1 MSDNTTKSPFKD
13 ELSESI
19 FRAIMQLAEIDNESE
34 SQVIE
39 TFLQQQTRRAFDTLA
54 YDFVTPIIM
63 AMEKE
68 GIEFM
73 DLFNWTQFFD
83 ACASLYEDEHYNHQL
98 ILIPFMASSAYGLPY
113 GRLSDEVLDLLE
125 EELTAALPSQ
135 YQLRINTDILSTDHF
150 AISPVQMNR
159 LVRYMV
165 ESSKPGVSTFIES
178 EETAEDVNNLVAD
191 IRLIALVVSA
201 PNAKDIEPLDNDY
214 AATTALQKRLGTKL
228 RRLLREQYVAT
239 RIDLVM
245 DHGTPLNQYLDLVA
259 GSEAY
264 TEALWMAPPFI
275 LVEAGK
281 LFRHFALKE
290 AIGNLKQSF
299 DLKIEDLQVA
309 VGAFFESPSVGCLAL
324 AEYRV
329 GISKKGENKNVLQ
342 GVSWPVFN
350 TDHIECQ
357 HVLERTL
364 RLLGFDESNMK
375 AVHDVFPIEDDDE
388 DMMLFPT
395 WDGELAQ
402 SQAPEMETTT
412 PTPYTLN

>member
-1 MSDNTTKSPFKD
+1 MSENKTKSPFKD

-34 SQVIE
+34 AQVIE
-39 TFLQQQTRRAFDTLA
+39 TFLQKQTRRAFDTLT

-113 GRLSDEVLDLLE
+113 GRLDDEVLDLLE
-125 EELTAALPSQ
+125 DELTAALPAQ

-201 PNAKDIEPLDNDY
+201 PNAKEIEPLDNDY
-214 AATTALQKRLGTKL
+214 EATTQLQKRLGTKL
-228 RRLLREQYVAT
+228 RRLLREHYVAT

-245 DHGTPLNQYLDLVA
+245 DHGAPFNQYLDMVA
-259 GSEAY
+259 GSEVY

-299 DLKIEDLQVA
+299 DLKIDELQVA

-350 TDHIECQ
+350 TDHIESQ
-357 HVLERTL
+357 RVLERTL

-395 WDGELAQ
+395 WDGELAEP
-402 SQAPEMETTT
+402 QAPEMETTT

>member
-1 MSDNTTKSPFKD
+1 MSENQTKSLFKD

-19 FRAIMQLAEIDNESE
+19 FRAIMQLAEIEDEAQTQMTE
-34 SQVIE
+34 E
-39 TFLQQQTRRAFDTLA
+39 FLQKQTRRAFETLA

-63 AMEKE
+63 QMEKE
-68 GIEFM
+68 GVEFM
-73 DLFNWTQFFD
+73 DIFNWSQFFD
-83 ACASLYEDEHYNHQL
+83 ACASLYEDEHFCHQL

-113 GRLSDEVLDLLE
+113 GRLDDDVLDLLE
-125 EELTAALPSQ
+125 NELTAALPGE
-135 YQLRINTDILSTDHF
+135 YQLRINTDILSADHF
-150 AISPVQMNR
+150 AVSPMQMHN

-165 ESSKPGVSTFIES
+165 ETSKPGISTMIES
-178 EETAEDVNNLVAD
+178 EESAEDVNNLVAD

-201 PNAKDIEPLDNDY
+201 PNNQEIESLDHDY
-214 AATTALQKRLGTKL
+214 DATTQLQKRLGTKL
-228 RRLLREQYVAT
+228 RRLLRDRYVAT

-245 DHGTPLNQYLDLVA
+245 EHGAPLNQYLDMVA
-259 GSEAY
+259 GEEVY

-299 DLKIEDLQVA
+299 DLKISDLQVS

-324 AEYRV
+324 AEYRI
-329 GISKKGENKNVLQ
+329 GISKKGETKSVLQ

-350 TDHIECQ
+350 TDHVECQ
-357 HVLERTL
+357 RVLERTL
-364 RLLGFDESNMK
+364 RLLGFDEANMK
-375 AVHDVFPIEDDDE
+375 AVHDVFPIEDDDD

-395 WDGELAQ
+395 WDGELAEP
-402 SQAPEMETTT
+402 QAPEMETTT